1 MNKLTNILWGLFFV
15 ALAIII
21 GLNSVGLIN
30 INLFF
35 DGWWTVFI
43 IVPSFLG
50 LLKESDKTAPLIFL
64 IVGVVLLLGCQGLL
78 DFEIIK
84 KLTLPAVLLVI
95 GLSIIFKETISSKL
109 SKKIKEL
116 NKQNLS
122 VEDISAVFS
131 GQEVDLK
138 DTEFKGAN
146 INAVFGGVKL
156 SLEEVKINED
166 IVINTC
172 SVFGG
177 IDIKVPNNV
186 NIEIKSTSIFGGVDR
201 KVPKTNIEN
210 AKTIYINSFNLFG
223 GLDVK

>member
-50 LLKESDKTAPLIFL
+50 LLKESDKTSPLIFL

-146 INAVFGGVKL
+146 LNAVFGGVKL

-186 NIEIKSTSIFGGVDR
+186 NVEIKSTSIFGGVDR

>member
-43 IVPSFLG
+43 IVPSFFG
-50 LLKESDKTAPLIFL
+50 LLKESDKTSPLIFL

-84 KLTLPAVLLVI
+84 KLTLPAVLFVI

-122 VEDISAVFS
+122 VEDISAVF
-131 GQEVDLK
+131 
-138 DTEFKGAN
+138 
-146 INAVFGGVKL
+146 
-156 SLEEVKINED
+156 
-166 IVINTC
+166 
-172 SVFGG
+172 
-177 IDIKVPNNV
+177 
-186 NIEIKSTSIFGGVDR
+186 
-201 KVPKTNIEN
+201 
-210 AKTIYINSFNLFG
+210 
-223 GLDVK
+223 

>member
-50 LLKESDKTAPLIFL
+50 LLKESDKTSPLIFL

-146 INAVFGGVKL
+146 LNAVFGGVKL